1 MAGRS
6 TVSSPR
12 MKLTR
17 TINYNFGW
25 LVLVALVNIAFLL
38 VFFSVAEFE
47 FYFATRDFRFNAVL
61 SFYAWPTN

>member
-1 MAGRS
+1 
-6 TVSSPR
+6 

-38 VFFSVAEFE
+38 VFFFVAEFE
-47 FYFATRDFRFNAVL
+47 FYFATGDFRFNAVL
-61 SFYAWPTN
+61 SFYPWSTN